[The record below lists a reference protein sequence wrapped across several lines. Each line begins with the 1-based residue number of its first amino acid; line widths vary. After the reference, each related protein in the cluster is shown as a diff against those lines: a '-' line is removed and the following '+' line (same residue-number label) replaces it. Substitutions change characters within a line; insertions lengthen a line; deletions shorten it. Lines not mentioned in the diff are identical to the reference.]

1 MLFSKCSATFL
12 LAIVG
17 IASAD
22 EAASTATRHNEFK
35 LMEGHTVRE
44 HYSKPLPHTYIAE
57 EDLPDNFYW
66 GNVSGH
72 SYLTHNLN
80 QHIPQYCGSCWAHG
94 ALSSLADRIKI
105 TNSSKDE
112 INLSVQHILNCAGN
126 VAGSCHG
133 GSHTGVYEFIHSHS
147 GYVAYDTC
155 QPYLACSK
163 ESSEGF
169 CKHVDTKCSA
179 ENKCRTCDTFAG
191 MGGACTEI
199 DFFPNATI
207 SEYGTYTILTSPT
220 SIKHKLQAE
229 IYARGPVATGV
240 NAEPLLKYTGGIV
253 RNTNPLNM
261 MVNHIVSIT
270 GWGTD
275 PKTGDVFWIVRNSW
289 GEYWGEM
296 GSFRI
301 LAGHNSLGIEMEVAW
316 ATPSTFTVQNY
327 PCYEDGTNCVQEAK
341 YVDPSQRQEH
351 IAQRL
356 SQGSKKT
363 DGSGLRN
370 PN

>member
-1 MLFSKCSATFL
+1 
-12 LAIVG
+12 
-17 IASAD
+17 
-22 EAASTATRHNEFK
+22 
-35 LMEGHTVRE
+35 MEGHTVRE

-289 GEYWGEM
+289 GEYWGEVR
-296 GSFRI
+296 FVI
-301 LAGHNSLGIEMEVAW
+301 LVTRCSCFGLDWYRWCLEGALIVDNHMVHSIALLLWLLLLCLYCAIAMQTLYLVAW
-316 ATPSTFTVQNY
+316 CQTSFSRPSSQTTTRAANKQTNNHTLNTFAMHG
-327 PCYEDGTNCVQEAK
+327 DRWEASASWL
-341 YVDPSQRQEH
+341 DTT
-351 IAQRL
+351 A
-356 SQGSKKT
+356 
-363 DGSGLRN
+363 
-370 PN
+370 

>member
-1 MLFSKCSATFL
+1 
-12 LAIVG
+12 
-17 IASAD
+17 
-22 EAASTATRHNEFK
+22 
-35 LMEGHTVRE
+35 MEGHTVRE